1 MEFGI
6 PIPYETI
13 NDPDTMKTI
22 RYMAR
27 FNPDMP
33 GAIEQVH
40 PNKFLPNL
48 RPVDDFRHTPVIP
61 ISEKD
66 LAEHRRKV
74 EEANRKGYYV
84 EIKKDTIYFYMIAGL
99 SLGIIV
105 YAFMMMTEK
114 QMQIKRDID
123 RTKMLRIKANAGKV
137 GASKEMD
144 RKVENIEQ
152 GRSLF

>member
-6 PIPYETI
+6 PIPYETL

-33 GAIEQVH
+33 GAIELVH

-48 RPVDDFRHTPVIP
+48 RPVEEFRHTPVIP

-84 EIKKDTIYFYMIAGL
+84 EIKKDTIYFYMIASL

-123 RTKMLRIKANAGKV
+123 RTKMLRQKANAGRLG
-137 GASKEMD
+137 GAIEMD